1 MSLYQL
7 WNQYARTSPGK
18 GETPSGADPAN
29 FKFEDCGVMKRA
41 EFYAAARDGV
51 FDRRFGVKVYDR
63 VDQSRMNQLF
73 DELIAHSV
81 NAPVA
86 LPGNRLVYP
95 YFLLKRSKGAEWKQ
109 RYQVLKT
116 GWMLS
121 LQPSNQTAALIA
133 KWRQE
138 DGVHEELSD
147 ESAES
152 DESESSDEEE
162 EPAPPPALA
171 EEIDRALL
179 FATEVERAYDA
190 RRALRREGE
199 WAGPGGYTFTCK
211 RRKTGKSQGH
221 LDFYAR
227 APGVSKV
234 IRAKGELR
242 AVLAQPR

>member
-7 WNQYARTSPGK
+7 WDQYARTSPGK

-29 FKFEDCGVMKRA
+29 FKFEDCGVMKRI

-51 FDRRFGVKVYDR
+51 FDKRFGVKVYDR

-81 NAPVA
+81 NAPVV

-95 YFLLKRSKGAEWKQ
+95 YFLLKRSKSAEWKQ

-138 DGVHEELSD
+138 DGVPEELSD
-147 ESAES
+147 ES

-162 EPAPPPALA
+162 EPAPPPAPDLA
-171 EEIDRALL
+171 A
-179 FATEVERAYDA
+179 EVERAYDA
-190 RRALRREGE
+190 RRALRTEGE
-199 WAGPGGYTFTCK
+199 WDGPGGYTFTCK
-211 RRKTGKSQGH
+211 RRKAGKSQGH